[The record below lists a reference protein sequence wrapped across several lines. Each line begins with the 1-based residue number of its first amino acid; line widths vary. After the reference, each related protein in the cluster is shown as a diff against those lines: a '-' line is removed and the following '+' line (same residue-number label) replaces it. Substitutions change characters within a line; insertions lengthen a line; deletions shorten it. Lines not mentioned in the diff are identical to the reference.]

1 MSNAQSGVEAAAGFL
16 TVVDSPIQGLI
27 GGYLI
32 LNALGRPLEFHCT
45 APIKPNRAQEIL
57 YGPTLQPFIY
67 GEQIG
72 QTLVRATQLKVPM
85 VLTDL
90 ALVLAT
96 AELVKEPIVLLMPDG
111 AGGAAPARGQTI
123 LEAAG
128 RRMALASGRQSDRD
142 AVLAATAK
150 LGESFD
156 WAEPFG
162 RIRDAIGEAQRAA
175 A

>member
-1 MSNAQSGVEAAAGFL
+1 MSSPRSGVEAAAGFL
-16 TVVDSPIQGLI
+16 TVVDSPTQGLI
-27 GGYLI
+27 GGYLL

-72 QTLVRATQLKVPM
+72 QTLVRATQLAAPF

-96 AELVKEPIVLLMPDG
+96 ADLVKEPVVLLLPNG
-111 AGGAAPARGQTI
+111 AGEGPGRGLTM
-123 LEAAG
+123 LETTG
-128 RRMALASGRQSDRD
+128 RRMAMPTSRQSDRT
-142 AVLAATAK
+142 AVQAAVAR